1 MKLKKSDDG
10 FERYLLREWSKKEKI
25 MLITSKTLYIKL
37 FPTMILMLLFISSC
51 ARVQSADEK
60 EVIAVV
66 QKAFDALAAKDSV
79 IARDALLSEGQY
91 FSIREEG
98 VEVVIDGVSHEEFF
112 HRIASLQD
120 DILEQMREPKV
131 LIHGRIAVVWTA
143 YDFFRNGEFDHGGVE
158 AFTLLK
164 TTAGWKI
171 AGTIFTVENTA
182 ADESPLGPNPF
193 QDDRYR

>member
-1 MKLKKSDDG
+1 
-10 FERYLLREWSKKEKI
+10 
-25 MLITSKTLYIKL
+25 MLISPKKL
-37 FPTMILMLLFISSC
+37 RKRLVPTMILLLIIISSC
-51 ARVQSADEK
+51 ARVQTADEK

-79 IARDALLSEGQY
+79 VARDALLPEGQY

-98 VEVVIDGVSHEEFF
+98 VEVVIDGLGHEEFF
-112 HRIASLQD
+112 HRIASLKD
-120 DILEQMREPKV
+120 DVLERMWEPKV

-143 YDFFRNGEFDHGGVE
+143 YDFFRNGEFDHGGAE

-171 AGTIFTVENTA
+171 VGTIFTLEHTDV
-182 ADESPLGPNPF
+182 DESPWGPLK
-193 QDDRYR
+193 